1 MSVRISIRLPFA
13 LTPSLRTHL
22 SRMSCAAVGCGC
34 MQGVLAVYDVTNKKS
49 FEHVEE
55 WMKALR
61 EVGFLYLY
69 FSCDHDPG

>member
-1 MSVRISIRLPFA
+1 
-13 LTPSLRTHL
+13 
-22 SRMSCAAVGCGC
+22 